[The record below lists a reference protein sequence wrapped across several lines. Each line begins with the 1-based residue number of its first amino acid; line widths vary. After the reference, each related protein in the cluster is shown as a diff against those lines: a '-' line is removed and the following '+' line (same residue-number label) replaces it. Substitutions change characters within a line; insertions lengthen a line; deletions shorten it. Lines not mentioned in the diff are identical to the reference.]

1 VADTGCVLAYTNMLL
16 APVFD
21 PTAGKV
27 HARVC
32 HDNLKDQWRSRP
44 RIMTAHQ
51 GIDFPYQGRKFK
63 RFSNVW

>member
-1 VADTGCVLAYTNMLL
+1 VADTGCVLTYTNMLL

-32 HDNLKDQWRSRP
+32 HDNLKDQ
-44 RIMTAHQ
+44 
-51 GIDFPYQGRKFK
+51 
-63 RFSNVW
+63 